1 MSDYMPVRERNYTR
15 TLAKKR
21 MRSMT
26 ATRAVR
32 NPVCTVTENH
42 RENQYDLVELKGGG
56 RLTPYDTVYNVICH
70 RKSSLPF
77 PLRVHNII
85 EVSIHPA
92 ETKANTR
99 TRFQTNEIVIMTSAN
114 AEPASHNITM
124 TSNFWNWTNAGN
136 QLIAMAVPSPPTIRR
151 AEEAS
156 INI

>member
-77 PLRVHNII
+77 PLQVHNII
-85 EVSIHPA
+85 GVSIH
-92 ETKANTR
+92 T
-99 TRFQTNEIVIMTSAN
+99 
-114 AEPASHNITM
+114 
-124 TSNFWNWTNAGN
+124 AGFRAKYPYQIPN
-136 QLIAMAVPSPPTIRR
+136 QRNSDHDVGQRR
-151 AEEAS
+151 AGEPQYYDDFEFLELDKRREPIDCNGGSEPPDYQKSRRS
-156 INI
+156 ID